1 VTDAPG
7 AGIREPRFAVA
18 PAVLL
23 VAAVVVAWELG
34 VRLSNADPIV
44 LPSPSRVATAL
55 WDFRA
60 DALHHAIVTL
70 EETMAGFA
78 VSLVAAVV
86 LAVAM
91 DALPT
96 IRRALYPLL
105 VGSQTVPI
113 VVIAP
118 LFVIWFGFGVLPKV
132 LVIVLVTFFPI
143 VVALLDGFASAAP
156 EAADLLSSYAAT
168 RAQTLRLLRWPSA
181 LPALFTGL
189 RIAIAY
195 AVIGAVFAEYVGA
208 EDGLGIW
215 MQTSQRAF
223 RTDLVFG
230 SVAIVAALSITL
242 FSVVGVA
249 ERIVVPWRA
258 TARRARR

>member
-1 VTDAPG
+1 MVT
-7 AGIREPRFAVA
+7 PRSGRPERRSAVV
-18 PAVLL
+18 PALVL
-23 VAAVVVAWELG
+23 VATIVVVWELG
-34 VRLSNADPIV
+34 VRLANADPIV
-44 LPSPSRVATAL
+44 LPSPSRVASAL

-60 DALHHAIVTL
+60 DAVHHAFVTL
-70 EETMAGFA
+70 QETVAGFA
-78 VSLVAAVV
+78 VSLVAAIA

-96 IRRALYPLL
+96 VRTALYPLL
-105 VGSQTVPI
+105 VGSQTIPI

-156 EAADLLSSYAAT
+156 EAADLLRSYAAT
-168 RAQTLRLLRWPSA
+168 RTQTLRLLRWPAA

-189 RIAIAY
+189 RIAVAY

-230 SVAIVAALSITL
+230 AVAIVAALSVGL
-242 FSVVGVA
+242 FGLVGLA

-258 TARRARR
+258 TARRATA